1 MSSSLTLP
9 LVLSAAESA
18 GHSGPS
24 PYLISGIV
32 LFVLLALLVGLLAF
46 GGGRE
51 HT

>member
-1 MSSSLTLP
+1 MSSSLSIP

-24 PYLISGIV
+24 PYLIAGITFAI
-32 LFVLLALLVGLLAF
+32 LIGLLVGLLAF